1 MPVSFSSRYKI
12 FTKIQDTGAPVIFFA
27 TPLRHSLLSI
37 TPFKKKKKNMKIGG
51 NLLEISAKTVTFY
64 YVVRVAQ

>member
-37 TPFKKKKKNMKIGG
+37 TPFKKKKYMKIGG